1 MTDLHAVH
9 GLPELVQLVG
19 GAQGLQT
26 DVGKLHLFV
35 SQLAAQLHDR
45 LSLGVPA
52 LGDPAEKNT
61 KRHLQLTIGRA

>member
-19 GAQGLQT
+19 GAQGLQA
-26 DVGKLHLFV
+26 DVGQLHLLV

-45 LSLGVPA
+45 FGVGVPA
-52 LGDPAEKNT
+52 LRDPAEKNT